1 VLGVTLYTGLK
12 FVHVLAAIVAVGT
25 NVTYGVW
32 LTRARHSPENELF
45 ALRGIKFLDDRVANP
60 AYGVLLI
67 AGILTVLEGHWSFGQ
82 LWIVLGIVGYVL
94 VVAIAVA
101 VFTPSL
107 RGQIEVL
114 GSDGRESP
122 RYRELGKRV
131 QMSGAILGVLVI
143 AIVFVMVTKPGT

>member
-101 VFTPSL
+101 IFTPSL

-143 AIVFVMVTKPGT
+143 AIVFFMVTKPGT

>member
-101 VFTPSL
+101 IFTPSL